1 MNKIFLILIFFLT
14 SCGYQSI
21 YANKNVKNLYFQEIN
36 LQGDEHINKT
46 ILNALKIEKNEQRQ
60 DKLYISSS
68 YLIEQ
73 SAKDSKG
80 QIVLFKT
87 IISVNLEIK
96 NNENKIVQNK
106 KFIKEFN
113 YKNKKNK
120 FELVEYQNSIKNDLT
135 NKIINEIIIYLNS

>member
-36 LQGDEHINKT
+36 LQGDEHINKV
-46 ILNALKIEKNEQRQ
+46 ILDALKIEKDEQRQ

-68 YLIEQ
+68 HLIEQ
-73 SAKDSKG
+73 STKDSKG

-96 NNENKIVQNK
+96 NIDNKIVQNK

-120 FELVEYQNSIKNDLT
+120 FELVEYQHSIKNDLT
-135 NKIINEIIIYLNS
+135 NKIISEIIIYLNS